1 MISIDFLYFCND
13 KYRVIVMRYLLR
25 LVSIICFLAFAWDAY
40 HYIKE
45 KTTKYE
51 HRTVLCIPVYGQ
63 SYALGEEA
71 IRITDFDSLRIKYDG
86 RIVTEHMDY
95 VFGYYDHSSR
105 IKQYIKRLLHYDKKA
120 FELSIYGMA
129 ESLVPHL
136 GKDTILCIFPGG
148 VGMAPIDK
156 LSKPCRP
163 YKKFMRE
170 ITYAYHKA
178 HERGWDF
185 NVPAICW
192 MQGESDIVNYP
203 GTDYKQLFE
212 KIIHDFNTDIKEITH
227 QKNDIRIICYQ
238 TNVITKGEK
247 YKKNN
252 YSATETQAPE
262 IQMEEVRDNPHI
274 WASGPVY
281 PYSFVNEA
289 LHIDAISQKRIG
301 NLAAK
306 SILWL
311 LRNKNRFRGVI
322 PINTTVEGN
331 EIHIL
336 FNVPCPPLCFDTIN
350 VRKADFYGFSVIRK
364 DNVDIITDATL
375 NHDTIILKCM
385 ESPIGCRIRY
395 AINGEYMKSG
405 WRIGPR
411 GNLRDSQGIYEII
424 SISGTQYPQHNWCYM
439 FDYLCMPE

>member
-1 MISIDFLYFCND
+1 
-13 KYRVIVMRYLLR
+13 MRRFYLLAT
-25 LVSIICFLAFAWDAY
+25 LVCICVFAWATY
-40 HYIKE
+40 NYIKE

-63 SYALGEEA
+63 SFALGEEA
-71 IRITDFDSLRIKYDG
+71 IRITNYDSLRIKYDG

-105 IKQYIKRLLHYDKKA
+105 LKQYIKRLLHYDKKA

-129 ESLVPHL
+129 ESLIPHL

-156 LSKPCRP
+156 LSNLSQQ
-163 YKKFMRE
+163 YKKFMKE
-170 ITYAYHKA
+170 ITYAYEKA
-178 HERGWDF
+178 YERGWDF
-185 NVPAICW
+185 SVPAICW

-203 GTDYKQLFE
+203 GTDYKLLFD
-212 KIIHDFNTDIKEITH
+212 KLIQDFNTDIKKITH
-227 QKNDIRIICYQ
+227 QKDDIRIICYQ

-252 YSATETQAPE
+252 YYATETQAPE
-262 IQMEEVRDNPHI
+262 IQMEEVRDNPLI

-301 NLAAK
+301 DLAAK
-306 SILWL
+306 SILRF
-311 LRNKNRFRGVI
+311 LRQEDRFRGVI
-322 PINTTVEGN
+322 PIHTSVEDN
-331 EIHIL
+331 EIRIL
-336 FNVPCPPLCFDTIN
+336 FNVPYPPLCFDTIN

-364 DNVDIITDATL
+364 DNKDIISDVTL
-375 NHDTIILKCM
+375 NNDTIILKCKG
-385 ESPIGCRIRY
+385 SPIGCRIRY
-395 AINGEYMKSG
+395 GINGEYMKSG

-411 GNLRDSQGIYEII
+411 GNLRDSQGDQEKI
-424 SISGTQYPQHNWCYM
+424 SILGKLYPQHNWCYM
-439 FDYLCMPE
+439 FDYLCKSE